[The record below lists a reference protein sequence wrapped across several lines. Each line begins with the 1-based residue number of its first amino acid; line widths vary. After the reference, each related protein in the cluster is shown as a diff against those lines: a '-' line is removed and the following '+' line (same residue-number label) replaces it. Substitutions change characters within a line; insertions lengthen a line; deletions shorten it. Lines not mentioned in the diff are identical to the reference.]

1 MLRICL
7 NAHIELAEMQV
18 FSVSINRK
26 KDIERASH
34 EKGGKEINHYMVYFL
49 FIYKLDKI
57 DMVAYSIL
65 GLLANP
71 LNQKIFI
78 KYSILHFCEHRYFNK
93 TCK

>member
-57 DMVAYSIL
+57 EMVTYSIL
-65 GLLANP
+65 GLLADLRHVNKFRIIQISIFP
-71 LNQKIFI
+71 LDIIIN
-78 KYSILHFCEHRYFNK
+78 S
-93 TCK
+93 